1 VNVPTIAVLVTG
13 DPIAQTRASRGDFLE
28 LIRATAPAFASARWQ
43 AHDARVLDV
52 LPDLTDALAVIVTG
66 SPLSVTEAEPWME
79 RAAAALVRLVRAE
92 VPLLGICFGH
102 QLLGHALG
110 GRVARNPRGREM
122 GSVSF
127 EVLEADPVVGGPGA
141 WLVNSTHVDSVVE
154 LPSGARVIG
163 ATELEP
169 YAAVRFGPLA
179 WGVQFHPELD
189 AAVMRQYIEVRR
201 PGLLAES
208 FDVESAER
216 SVREAPEAA
225 AVIERFLRVASEN
238 RLQRAS

>member
-13 DPIAQTRASRGDFLE
+13 DPIAQTRASRGDFQE
-28 LIRATAPAFASARWQ
+28 LIRAAAPAFAAAPWQ
-43 AHDARVLDV
+43 AYDARVLDV

-66 SPLSVTEAEPWME
+66 SPLSVTEGQPWMM
-79 RAAAALVRLVRAE
+79 RVAAALVQLVRAE

-102 QLLGHALG
+102 QLLGQALG
-110 GRVARNPRGREM
+110 GRVACNPRGREM
-122 GSVSF
+122 GSVEF
-127 EVLEADPVVGGPGA
+127 TAFEADPVVGGPGA

-154 LPSGARVIG
+154 LPAGARVIG

-189 AAVMRQYIEVRR
+189 AAVMRQYIEARR
-201 PGLLAES
+201 PGLLAET
-208 FDVESAER
+208 FDVDAMER

-225 AVIERFLRVASEN
+225 AVIERFLRFASEK